1 MDNITHSFTGAA
13 LSKYLQS
20 RVKDPESIRAS
31 KRVLF
36 WLLVG
41 CANLPD
47 ADVLLGAF
55 MDPITATQ
63 QHRGLSH
70 SVLFAP
76 ILALLPAGIFY
87 LLSKVKD
94 LKVLWITSL
103 VGIYLHI
110 LFDLI
115 TSYGTQILQPF
126 SDHRYSLDL
135 MFIIDPWFTVP
146 LGILLLMSKIKK
158 QPVYDKLGFV
168 YMVGYLLF
176 LVVTHA
182 MNATNLQHFTKSDL
196 KNSACLP
203 QPLNPV
209 AYMGLVRTESGV
221 ERHFFNGSDV
231 EVRSKTFIDS
241 QNVFTHKALQTRE
254 GKWCFDFSRFPHI
267 ASETSGDTTFVRIY
281 DMQFSF
287 DEQLAAKL
295 GFGQQ
300 RQIPFAMVFNFAP
313 DATLRHIR
321 FNGKLIEPQKI

>member
-13 LSKYLQS
+13 LSKYLHS
-20 RVKDPESIRAS
+20 RTNDPDRIRHS

-36 WLLVG
+36 WVMVG

-70 SVLFAP
+70 SLLFAP
-76 ILALLPAGIFY
+76 ILALLPAAIFY
-87 LLSKVKD
+87 FLTKVKD
-94 LKVLWITSL
+94 FKVLWITS
-103 VGIYLHI
+103 VIGIYLHI

-158 QPVYDKLGFV
+158 DSVYNKLGAV
-168 YMVGYLLF
+168 YMAGYLAL
-176 LVVTHA
+176 LGITHS

-196 KNSACLP
+196 TRSACLP
-203 QPLNPV
+203 QPLNPF
-209 AYMGLVRTESGV
+209 AYMGLVRTDQGV
-221 ERHFFNGSDV
+221 ERYFFSGQDFD
-231 EVRSKTFIDS
+231 VRSKRFVDS
-241 QNVFTHKALQTRE
+241 QNVFTEQALKTKSGQ
-254 GKWCFDFSRFPHI
+254 WCFNFSRFPHVV
-267 ASETSGDTTFVRIY
+267 SETLADTTFVRIY

-287 DEQLAAKL
+287 DEQLAASL
-295 GFGQQ
+295 GLNE
-300 RQIPFAMVFNFAP
+300 RQIPFGMIFNYAP
-313 DATLRHIR
+313 DGVLRHVR
-321 FNGKLIEPQKI
+321 FNGKLLETERS

>member
-20 RVKDPESIRAS
+20 RTKDPEALKQSR
-31 KRVLF
+31 RVLF
-36 WLLVG
+36 WLMVG

-47 ADVLLGAF
+47 ADVLIGAF
-55 MDPITATQ
+55 TDPITATQ

-76 ILALLPAGIFY
+76 ILALLPTAIFY
-87 LLSKVKD
+87 GLSKVKD
-94 LKVLWITSL
+94 FKVLWITSL

-158 QPVYDKLGFV
+158 EPIYDKLGFA
-168 YMVGYLLF
+168 YMVGYLL
-176 LVVTHA
+176 LLGVTHA

-196 KNSACLP
+196 THSASLP
-203 QPLNPV
+203 QPLDPFS
-209 AYMGLVRTESGV
+209 YMGLVRTDRGV
-221 ERHFFNGSDV
+221 ERHFYSGSDFD
-231 EVRSKTFIDS
+231 VRSKTFIDS
-241 QNVFTHKALQTRE
+241 QNVFTERALQTE
-254 GKWCFDFSRFPHI
+254 AGKWCFNFSRFPHVT
-267 ASETSGDTTFVRIY
+267 SEASGDTTFVRIY

-287 DEQLAAKL
+287 DEQLAERL

-300 RQIPFAMVFNFAP
+300 RQIPFAMVFNYAS
-313 DATLRHIR
+313 DSTLRYIR
-321 FNGKLIEPQKI
+321 FNGKLIETK